1 MAMCINRHP
10 NPTLAILLALG
21 YQGGTIHQV
30 AKMTGLTVS
39 TVLELKPDYTSAA
52 AIQGYADAED
62 VLVLRQYTNQH
73 STYHGVVDYWRG
85 VLAYSL
91 QKNDSAYI
99 AFYTVDP
106 ETTRANPVKTS
117 TAPLQSAMEIVAMH
131 SDQFCTVHKLLA
143 GDLLMIHKP

>member
-1 MAMCINRHP
+1 MAMCINRYA

-39 TVLELKPDYTSAA
+39 TVLELEPEYVSAA
-52 AIQGYADAED
+52 AIQGYHDAEN
-62 VLVLRQYTNQH
+62 VLILRNNTNQY
-73 STYHGVVDYWRG
+73 STYHGVAEYWKG

-91 QKNDSAYI
+91 QKNESAYI

-106 ETTRANPVKTS
+106 ETVKANPIKTVS
-117 TAPLQSAMEIVAMH
+117 TSLQTAMEIVAMH
-131 SDQFCTVHKLLA
+131 SDQFCTVHKLLS
-143 GDLLMIHKP
+143 GELLMVHKP

>member
-39 TVLELKPDYTSAA
+39 TVLELEPDYTSAD
-52 AIQGYADAED
+52 AIQGYHDADD
-62 VLVLRQYTNQH
+62 VSIIRQYTNP
-73 STYHGVVDYWRG
+73 HGKYYGNIDYWRG

-91 QKNDSAYI
+91 QKYESAYI

-106 ETTRANPVKTS
+106 ETTKANPIKTC
-117 TAPLQSAMEIVAMH
+117 TAALQVAMEIVAMH
-131 SDQFCTVHKLLA
+131 SNQYCTVHKLLS
-143 GDLLMIHKP
+143 GELLMVHKP

>member
-1 MAMCINRHP
+1 MAMCINRYA

-39 TVLELKPDYTSAA
+39 TVLELEPDYTSAA
-52 AIQGYADAED
+52 AIQGYHDAEN
-62 VLVLRQYTNQH
+62 VLILRKNTNQY
-73 STYHGVVDYWRG
+73 STYHGNAEYWQG

-91 QKNDSAYI
+91 QKNESAYI

-106 ETTRANPVKTS
+106 ETVKANPVKTVS
-117 TAPLQSAMEIVAMH
+117 TSLQTAMEIVAMH
-131 SDQFCTVHKLLA
+131 SDQFCTVHKLLS
-143 GDLLMIHKP
+143 GELLMVHKP

>member
-1 MAMCINRHP
+1 MAMCINRYA

-39 TVLELKPDYTSAA
+39 TVLELEPDYTSAA
-52 AIQGYADAED
+52 AIQGYHDSD
-62 VLVLRQYTNQH
+62 NVLILRKNTNQY
-73 STYHGVVDYWRG
+73 STYHGNAEYWQG

-91 QKNDSAYI
+91 QKNESAYI

-106 ETTRANPVKTS
+106 ETVKANPVNTVSTS
-117 TAPLQSAMEIVAMH
+117 LQTAMEIVATH
-131 SDQFCTVHKLLA
+131 SDQFCTVHKLLS
-143 GDLLMIHKP
+143 GELLMVHKP